1 MICSYQILL
10 TLSTVVVS
18 ALAADCPCYQTD
30 AGSTFTNYNFF
41 DFRGGQPQGY
51 GEIFDQLDTDYNV
64 QDVKNRMTKGNVVV
78 RKAPCLSR
86 QTPQSIL
93 SSISQIFRRNL
104 MLIAQTT

>member
-1 MICSYQILL
+1 MFCFYQILL
-10 TLSTVVVS
+10 TLSTVVAS

-64 QDVKNRMTKGNVVV
+64 QDVKNRMTKGNVVI
-78 RKAPCLSR
+78 RKAPFPT
-86 QTPQSIL
+86 QTLPLVYPVFHQSK
-93 SSISQIFRRNL
+93 
-104 MLIAQTT
+104 T